1 GLKMVVN
8 AKTSRTKEIIIR
20 LTKPKAFILKPVHRT
35 PIKGPAPTVGPQTA
49 SCIFQSAHPENKGPS
64 MTPSILSTSSP
75 SYSSPMTVA
84 QRKEANELRKTL
96 KPLMEKRRRARIN
109 DSLNKLKTLIVPLV
123 GKDNSRYSK
132 LEKADVLEMTVR
144 FLREL
149 PSSPA
154 KDQADSYRDG
164 YKACLQR
171 VSALLPHTSLDRET
185 GLRVSDFMQ
194 QAMRSPSPSCQH
206 CCGHSASTAPQTQQR
221 LRNLQANAPRLQAT
235 SSIATPAPSRPQQQP
250 QAIINNMW
258 RPW

>member
-1 GLKMVVN
+1 
-8 AKTSRTKEIIIR
+8 
-20 LTKPKAFILKPVHRT
+20 
-35 PIKGPAPTVGPQTA
+35 
-49 SCIFQSAHPENKGPS
+49 

-75 SYSSPMTVA
+75 SYSSPVTVA

-109 DSLNKLKTLIVPLV
+109 DSLNRLKALIVPLV
-123 GKDNSRYSK
+123 GKDTSRYSK

-154 KDQADSYRDG
+154 KDQPDSYREG

-171 VSALLPHTSLDRET
+171 VSALLPHTGLDREA
-185 GLRVSDFMQ
+185 GLRVNEFMQ
-194 QAMRSPSPSCQH
+194 RAMLSASPACQH
-206 CCGHSASTAPQTQQR
+206 CCGHSASVAPQTQQR
-221 LRNLQANAPRLQAT
+221 LRSLQAANAPCVQST
-235 SSIATPAPSRPQQQP
+235 SSLATPAPSRPP
-250 QAIINNMW
+250 PAAQALISNMW